1 VSVTVGDRLLV
12 GIATGTAVF
21 LTPMPAPPIPKITAS
36 KTNSSRISLNDV
48 QKRLQDACKN
58 NREIYGVLPNL
69 EVSQQNLP
77 IMQEFTIKNV
87 FQRDGNSDSDSEES
101 DEDLPEL
108 ELASGNKDACIIEVG
123 FLFFFYLLFHTYGQM
138 GSKFY
143 HKYF

>member
-69 EVSQQNLP
+69 EVSQH
-77 IMQEFTIKNV
+77 F
-87 FQRDGNSDSDSEES
+87 
-101 DEDLPEL
+101 
-108 ELASGNKDACIIEVG
+108 AHYSGIHN
-123 FLFFFYLLFHTYGQM
+123 
-138 GSKFY
+138 
-143 HKYF
+143 